1 MGWIGSGGLILEKP
15 GEAKEYAKN
24 ILHEKNV
31 RLKWW
36 TGMPLGMLSSR
47 HTVLAEDKGKDSLA
61 VH

>member
-1 MGWIGSGGLILEKP
+1 MEKP